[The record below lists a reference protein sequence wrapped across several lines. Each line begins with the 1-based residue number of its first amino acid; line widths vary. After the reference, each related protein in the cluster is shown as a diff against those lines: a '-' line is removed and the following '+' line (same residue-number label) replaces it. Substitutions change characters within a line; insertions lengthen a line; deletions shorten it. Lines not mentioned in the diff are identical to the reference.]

1 MLLWIELQ
9 NLLYSWK
16 YRLHQPTEQM
26 PIQPIKHRRGGGAV
40 LLCVLHVYSLHLINV
55 LHRPGQLGT
64 CIASVLFCCYCI
76 YELCLDQGTCTRATT
91 TCDGPRWNTLA
102 HMLGQTIIQLHH
114 PAHPLVSSCWLAYF
128 EADWW
133 SASNLSA
140 KSTSDWVVGVAH
152 LVHQV
157 TYSAVK
163 KYFPNNI

>member
-1 MLLWIELQ
+1 MLLWNELQ

-26 PIQPIKHRRGGGAV
+26 PIQPIKHGGGAAV
-40 LLCVLHVYSLHLINV
+40 LLCVLHVYSLHLIDV

-114 PAHPLVSSCWLAYF
+114 PAHPLVSSCWLLIGLF
-128 EADWW
+128 W
-133 SASNLSA
+133 SWLMVSLKLVCKVNVRLSCWC
-140 KSTSDWVVGVAH
+140 SSLGSPGD
-152 LVHQV
+152 LQCC
-157 TYSAVK
+157 
-163 KYFPNNI
+163 